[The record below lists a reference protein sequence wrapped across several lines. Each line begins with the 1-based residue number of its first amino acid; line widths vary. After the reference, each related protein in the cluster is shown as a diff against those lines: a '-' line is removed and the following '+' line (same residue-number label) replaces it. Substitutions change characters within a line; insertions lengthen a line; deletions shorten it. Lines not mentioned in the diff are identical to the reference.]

1 MAYASITYTSASGTT
16 FALTNSSGDPIEY
29 LRQADIKVFLN
40 GTLQAVTTDYT
51 FNSAGTAIVLNT
63 SVSGATVIIQ
73 RITDID
79 DSAVNFTPGSTL
91 VASDLNNSTDQ
102 NLFALQELRD
112 EISFGGGVSDGDKG
126 EIVVAGGG
134 TIWSID
140 TGVVTEAKLAN
151 TAVTET
157 KISTGA
163 VVEAKLATG
172 AVTETKIG
180 TGAVT
185 ESKLSTGAVT
195 ETKIGT
201 GAVTSAKIA
210 DNTIVN
216 ADVNDS
222 AGIVATKL
230 SFTQS
235 GTGAT
240 ARTVDSKL
248 KESVS
253 VKDFGAVGDGTTND
267 TAAIQA
273 ALTSSTTSVFF
284 PAGRYRVTSN
294 LTRSGHTYLYGET
307 MTSSILQMEGT
318 ASFVYTGGTAGDEYN
333 TNQLQIE
340 RLSFECPT
348 YAAKAVVDASW
359 TGGSGGTSKTLVIR
373 DCEITGTNSA
383 GGFVEGIK
391 LTNARNV
398 TIENVR
404 ILGDRDAAPILSGT
418 GVAIY
423 GSSDP
428 AEIMLDKVQVFFC
441 TTGVDIQGPTEGV
454 YITNC
459 TAIAC
464 NTGVAATSET
474 LEPLICIIA
483 SHFNT
488 DLRGVNSVNYLQQI
502 IQGNLFYAQSGIE
515 ANVTGYTGLDLT
527 AGGNPFES
535 VITDNIFQNL
545 TTGIS
550 ANGVFLNSI
559 NTATT
564 ESIVTNN
571 LFRLFDTAVILSSG
585 TSNATVQDNKFISCS
600 VGVLDSGTNNFIG
613 GFGEFSRT
621 STSGLSEVFIENK
634 SSANNIT
641 KQAGFGIKGKD
652 TVDTTKDVAAIRS
665 TPQDAN
671 WVNATTVLYG
681 RNTDALV
688 PYALLGINGSPEG
701 VVTAPVGAIATRR
714 DGGASTTL
722 YVKQSGTGNT
732 GWVAKQLWAN
742 LNQ

>member
-1 MAYASITYTSASGTT
+1 MAITSNTYTGNGSNKLFSITFPYLDTT
-16 FALTNSSGDPIEY
+16 
-29 LRQADIKVFLN
+29 DIDVYLN
-40 GTLQAVTTDYT
+40 GTLQTVTTQYSFANATTIEFVTAPSNGAVVLLDRSTDDTALQAT
-51 FNSAGTAIVLNT
+51 F
-63 SVSGATVIIQ
+63 
-73 RITDID
+73 
-79 DSAVNFTPGSTL
+79 FPGSSIK
-91 VASDLNNSTDQ
+91 ASDLNDNFDQ
-102 NLFALQELRD
+102 VLYIAQETNNN
-112 EISFGGGVSDGDKG
+112 VANA
-126 EIVVAGGG
+126 VAGQIPDG
-134 TIWSID
+134 TI
-140 TGVVTEAKLAN
+140 
-151 TAVTET
+151 
-157 KISTGA
+157 
-163 VVEAKLATG
+163 
-172 AVTETKIG
+172 
-180 TGAVT
+180 
-185 ESKLSTGAVT
+185 
-195 ETKIGT
+195 
-201 GAVTSAKIA
+201 TSAKIA
-210 DNTIVN
+210 DDTIVN
-216 ADVNDS
+216 ADVNAS
-222 AGIVATKL
+222 AGITAGKL
-230 SFTQS
+230 SFTQA

-318 ASFVYTGGTAGDEYN
+318 SSFVYTGGTAGDEYN
-333 TNQLQIE
+333 TSQLQIE

-348 YAAKAVVDASW
+348 YAAKAVVDVSW
-359 TGGSGGTSKTLVIR
+359 TGGSGGTSKTLIIR

-428 AEIMLDKVQVFFC
+428 VEIMLDKVQVYFC

-459 TAIAC
+459 TVIAC
-464 NTGVAATSET
+464 NTGVSATSAT
-474 LEPLICIIA
+474 LEPLICITA

-502 IQGNLFYAQSGIE
+502 IQGNLFYAQGGVE

-535 VITDNIFQNL
+535 IIADNIFLNL
-545 TTGIS
+545 TTGIP

-564 ESIVTNN
+564 ESIVANN
-571 LFRLFDTAVILSSG
+571 LFRLFDSAIILSAG

-634 SSANNIT
+634 SSANNTT

-652 TVDTTKDVAAIRS
+652 TAATTKDVAAIRS

-681 RNTDALV
+681 RNTDALA

-732 GWVAKQLWAN
+732 GWVAK
-742 LNQ
+742 

>member
-1 MAYASITYTSASGTT
+1 MAITSNTYTGNGSNKLFSITFPYLDTT
-16 FALTNSSGDPIEY
+16 DVDVY
-29 LRQADIKVFLN
+29 LN
-40 GTLQAVTTDYT
+40 GVLQTAYSFANATTIEFVTAPANGVTVVLQRTTNKENLNST
-51 FNSAGTAIVLNT
+51 F
-63 SVSGATVIIQ
+63 
-73 RITDID
+73 
-79 DSAVNFTPGSTL
+79 FPGSSIR
-91 VASDLNNSTDQ
+91 ASDLNENFDQLLYISQENTDVVNNLPVTVTMLRWKKTATAGQTVLTGNDDNAISLVYTAGFEQVYLNGAHLTRNADYTASDGATITMSVALRVGDLIEVMAYAPTTTASINST
-102 NLFALQELRD
+102 
-112 EISFGGGVSDGDKG
+112 
-126 EIVVAGGG
+126 
-134 TIWSID
+134 
-140 TGVVTEAKLAN
+140 
-151 TAVTET
+151 AVP
-157 KISTGA
+157 
-163 VVEAKLATG
+163 
-172 AVTETKIG
+172 
-180 TGAVT
+180 
-185 ESKLSTGAVT
+185 
-195 ETKIGT
+195 
-201 GAVTSAKIA
+201 
-210 DNTIVN
+210 
-216 ADVNDS
+216 
-222 AGIVATKL
+222 
-230 SFTQS
+230 FTQS
-235 GTGAT
+235 GTGAVT
-240 ARTVDSKL
+240 RNVDSKL

-318 ASFVYTGGTAGDEYN
+318 SSFVYTGGTAGDEYN
-333 TNQLQIE
+333 TSQLQIE

-348 YAAKAVVDASW
+348 YAAKAVVDISW
-359 TGGSGGTSKTLVIR
+359 TGGSGGTSKTLIIR

-398 TIENVR
+398 TIDNVR

-428 AEIMLDKVQVFFC
+428 VEIMLDKVQVYFC

-459 TAIAC
+459 TVIAC
-464 NTGVAATSET
+464 NTGVAATSST
-474 LEPLICIIA
+474 LEPLICITA

-502 IQGNLFYAQSGIE
+502 IQGNLFYAQGGVE

-527 AGGNPFES
+527 TGGNPFES
-535 VITDNIFQNL
+535 IIADNIFQNL
-545 TTGIS
+545 TTGIP

-613 GFGEFSRT
+613 NFGEFSRT
-621 STSGLSEVFIENK
+621 TTSGLSEVFIENK
-634 SSANNIT
+634 SSANNTT
-641 KQAGFGIKGKD
+641 KQAGFSIKGRD
-652 TVDTTKDVAAIRS
+652 TVATTKDVAAIRS

-681 RNTDALV
+681 RNTDAFA

-732 GWVAKQLWAN
+732 GWVAK
-742 LNQ
+742 